1 MTTPVIVIICYVIF
15 VGVCFKAMTVI
26 RSRMQSQLSD
36 AGVVS
41 LKGIHGLP
49 FDYQAVPMH
58 REFYPAS
65 SLRKSLVTL
74 WAVHVFA
81 SLALLV
87 FILKTPSSAR

>member
-36 AGVVS
+36 VGVVS
-41 LKGIHGLP
+41 LNGTHGLP

-58 REFYPAS
+58 RELYPAS

-74 WAVHVFA
+74 WAVHVVAFLTMMA
-81 SLALLV
+81 
-87 FILKTPSSAR
+87 FILKTFSSAR